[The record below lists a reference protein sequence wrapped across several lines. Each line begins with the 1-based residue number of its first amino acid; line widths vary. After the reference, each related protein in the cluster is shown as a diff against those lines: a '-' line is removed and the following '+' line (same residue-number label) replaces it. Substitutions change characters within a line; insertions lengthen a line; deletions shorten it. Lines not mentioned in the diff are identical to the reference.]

1 VCPTATQ
8 NYKFLEIMA
17 PKYGAYLSLQ
27 QTDLSCGQQV
37 EMTLTGLISGNTD
50 SETKVSVLKVK
61 GKGKV
66 VPVL

>member
-1 VCPTATQ
+1 
-8 NYKFLEIMA
+8 MA